1 MTRET
6 VRIGCASAF
15 WGDSTAGAE
24 QLVRRGEIDFLVFDY
39 LAEITMSLLA
49 RARARK
55 PELGYVPDFVEAIA
69 SLLPE
74 IKQKRIRVVSNAGGI
89 NPQAAATALRRKAEE
104 AGITLEIAVV
114 TGDDLTGRADE
125 IRAAGVTEMFSGAA
139 IPEKLTTINAYLG
152 AQPIAL
158 ALDRGADVVI
168 TGRCVDSAVVLGPMV
183 HAFGWSWTD
192 YDKLAQGSLAGH
204 LLECAAQ
211 VTGGLFTDWR
221 SVAGWDDMGMPIAV
235 CSADASFVVTKPAGT
250 GGLVVPLSVCEQ
262 MLYEIGDPAAYIL
275 PDVVCDFRNVTM
287 AVCGPDQVR
296 VTGARGRPPTPTLK
310 VSATWHDGYRVI
322 GTLTIGGYEA
332 RAKAERTGEAIFARV
347 RRLLSARGLPYFS
360 ETSIEVLGSESI
372 YGPWRHPSANNSREV
387 VLKIGARHRDQEA
400 LEVLARELFP
410 PGSSMA
416 QGITGFFAGRP
427 SVQPVLRLFSFLWLK
442 EKIAQ
447 VVRLGGEDISIPF
460 APSQPL
466 SEPTAVPPAPIA
478 VGVANA
484 TVPLIAL
491 AVGRS
496 GDKGNSANIGL
507 IARKA
512 DYLPWICA
520 ALTDEVVRDWFAHLG
535 VSKVERYELP
545 GMNALNFLLHE
556 ALGGGGVASLRVDAQ
571 GKAYAQMLMDYPIP
585 VPSALANSLKNAQ
598 RAPQPA

>member
-1 MTRET
+1 
-6 VRIGCASAF
+6 
-15 WGDSTAGAE
+15 
-24 QLVRRGEIDFLVFDY
+24 
-39 LAEITMSLLA
+39 
-49 RARARK
+49 
-55 PELGYVPDFVEAIA
+55 
-69 SLLPE
+69 
-74 IKQKRIRVVSNAGGI
+74 
-89 NPQAAATALRRKAEE
+89 
-104 AGITLEIAVV
+104 
-114 TGDDLTGRADE
+114 
-125 IRAAGVTEMFSGAA
+125 MFSSAA
-139 IPEKLTTINAYLG
+139 MPEKLTTMNAYLG

-183 HAFGWSWTD
+183 HAFGWLWTD

-221 SVAGWDDMGMPIAV
+221 DVPGWDDMGMPIAV
-235 CSADASFVVTKPAGT
+235 CSADGSFVVTKPPGT
-250 GGLVVPLSVCEQ
+250 GGVVVPLSVCEQ

-287 AVCGPDQVR
+287 TVCGPDQVR
-296 VTGARGRPPTPTLK
+296 VTGACGRPPTPTLK

-332 RAKAERTGEAIFARV
+332 AAKAERTGEAILARV
-347 RRLLSARGLPYFS
+347 RRLLSARDIPYFS
-360 ETSIEVLGSESI
+360 ETSIEVLGSESM
-372 YGPWRHPSANNSREV
+372 YGPWRNPSANNSREV

-400 LEVLARELFP
+400 LEVLAREIFP

-427 SVQPVLRLFSFLWLK
+427 SVQPVLRLFSFLWPK

-447 VVRLGGEDISIPF
+447 VVQFGGADIGVPF

-466 SEPTAVPPAPIA
+466 LLPTAVPAAPKA
-478 VGVANA
+478 AGVADA
-484 TVPLIAL
+484 KVPLIAL

-512 DYLPWICA
+512 DYLPWIRA
-520 ALTDEVVRDWFAHLG
+520 ALMEDVVRDWFAHLG
-535 VSKVERYELP
+535 VSKVERFELP
-545 GMNALNFLLHE
+545 GMNAFNFLLHD

-598 RAPQPA
+598 HAPQPA